1 MSNRRRLLIGLII
14 AFVAV
19 LSLVAIGWLFYAS
32 VGAD

>member
-1 MSNRRRLLIGLII
+1 VTKRRRLLLVIII
-14 AFVAV
+14 AFAIV

>member
-1 MSNRRRLLIGLII
+1 MSMRRRLLIGLII
-14 AFVAV
+14 ALITV

>member
-1 MSNRRRLLIGLII
+1 MSIRRRLLIGLII
-14 AFVAV
+14 ALGTL